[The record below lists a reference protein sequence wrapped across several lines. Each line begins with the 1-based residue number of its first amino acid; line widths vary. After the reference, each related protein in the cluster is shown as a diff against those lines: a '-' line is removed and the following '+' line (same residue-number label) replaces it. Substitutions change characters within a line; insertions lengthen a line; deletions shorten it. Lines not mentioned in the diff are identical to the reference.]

1 MSKLFPDRE
10 SVHRLLGARQ
20 VLGGAALLGLFL
32 ASAPALATLVPK
44 QHPVQGGAALR
55 LANEG
60 KPPRGTRT
68 GQQKPPQGRPVL
80 PSPAAPSPTAVTTTA
95 PVVNTVPVVTTA
107 PVVTPPVVSAPVSP
121 ASTHPG
127 QGGGGGLP
135 VQGEAAR
142 FTSQAVPP
150 ATTPSPLAEVL
161 PRNEVLVASM
171 KDLGLPPDGLR
182 APEVAASP
190 SCVAVTL
197 SRDDRRANSTL
208 VDLTGDG
215 LIVTPVDNQRL
226 QAVLDRAAL
235 NVALSGEPV
244 RHCLPQSVVRDMVR
258 PVATAERPSM
268 VLVQTRQGWRLAPGA
283 APSAAASSKRT
294 SVVKAPASRP
304 TPLPR
309 PVASR

>member
-10 SVHRLLGARQ
+10 SVHRPLGTRQ

-44 QHPVQGGAALR
+44 QNPVQGGAALR
-55 LANEG
+55 LADER
-60 KPPRGTRT
+60 KPPTDRHSRKQRPST
-68 GQQKPPQGRPVL
+68 GRSLPPPSAPAPAPV
-80 PSPAAPSPTAVTTTA
+80 VTSA
-95 PVVNTVPVVTTA
+95 PVVNTTPVVTTA

-121 ASTHPG
+121 APTHPG

-150 ATTPSPLAEVL
+150 ATAPSPLAEVL

-171 KDLGLPPDGLR
+171 KDLGLPPEGLR

-258 PVATAERPSM
+258 PAATAERPSM

-304 TPLPR
+304 APLPR